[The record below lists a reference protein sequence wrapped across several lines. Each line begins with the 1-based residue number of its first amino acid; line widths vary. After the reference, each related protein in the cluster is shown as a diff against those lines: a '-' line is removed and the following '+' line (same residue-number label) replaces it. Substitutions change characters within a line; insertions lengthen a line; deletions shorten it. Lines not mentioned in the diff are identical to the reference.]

1 MPMRTIKVKVLAK
14 SDRDADYICRL
25 LAQGKGIFLCD
36 AVLEADAVVFEEDL
50 LTKAEKKALE
60 ALVEFGS
67 CKKAAEKIFKNPSTL
82 KKQICSAKK
91 KLDAKTNIQAV
102 LIAYQLGLL
111 KSRFSKEECS

>member
-1 MPMRTIKVKVLAK
+1 MRTVKVKVLAR
-14 SDRDADYICRL
+14 SDKDADYICRL

-36 AVLEADAVVFEEDL
+36 AVLEADAVVFEGDL

-67 CKKAAEKIFKNPSTL
+67 CKKAAEKISKTPSTL
-82 KKQICSAKK
+82 KKQIHSAKK

-102 LIAYQLGLL
+102 LIAYRLGLL
-111 KSRFSKEECS
+111 KSRLDEKERS